1 MTPSLFRKRAFTG
14 GLLAGIAFFSGMIGF
29 SLVFSLYLQI
39 GLGYSPLKTGLAGV
53 PQALGM
59 VIGFVVAGAGLSAKL
74 GRRLL
79 HLGLA
84 VMAAGVALFAVILH
98 AAGTGRRH
106 AVAPGPGA
114 AVVGLRHGSADGAV
128 LRHHPGRRRRRTRPV
143 RRPAR
148 STPCSS
154 SAARSASRSS
164 ARSSSTS

>member
-1 MTPSLFRKRAFTG
+1 
-14 GLLAGIAFFSGMIGF
+14 MIGF

-39 GLGYSPLKTGLAGV
+39 GLGYSPLKTGLAGA

-79 HLGLA
+79 HLGLI

-98 AAGTGRRH
+98 AAGTAGVTP
-106 AVAPGPGA
+106 VAPVPRAGGHR
-114 AVVGLRHGSADGAV
+114 VRHGPADGAV
-128 LRHHPGRRRRRTRPV
+128 LRHHPGRCRASTRSV

-148 STPCSS
+148 
-154 SAARSASRSS
+154 
-164 ARSSSTS
+164 